1 MSASRSRQ
9 IPALSSRLRTS
20 LVAVASIALLALA
33 LWVLHGEL
41 THIHLADV
49 RRAFGQVG
57 WPAFALALLATAG
70 SYLALTGYDL
80 LALRHLKQP
89 LSCARIALTSF
100 IATAVGHNLGMAM
113 LTAGVDGRA
122 CHRAPLALAGLGSHV
137 GHGHYSGA
145 MLVTL

>member
-1 MSASRSRQ
+1 MAG
-9 IPALSSRLRTS
+9 T
-20 LVAVASIALLALA
+20 SIALLTLA
-33 LWVLHGEL
+33 LWVLQGEL

-57 WPAFALALLATAG
+57 WPAFVLALLATAG

-89 LSCARIALTSF
+89 LSYARIAAASF

-113 LTAGVDGRA
+113 LTAGAVRMRLYTA
-122 CHRAPLALAGLGSHV
+122 WGSPRP
-137 GHGHYSGA
+137 
-145 MLVTL
+145 TWR